1 MEKEAQKKILI
12 VDDNPRLL
20 RLLQLRFSQTGYTVY
35 TAEKIKDAVVTAI
48 IVRPDLIITEVMM
61 PEINGWEFK
70 KLLNKIPHM
79 IDIPFIFLTTTES
92 LPDEFYAQDFGMS
105 DYMQKPYAFDD
116 LLTKVEK
123 NLRRHEQRQ
132 RTLTSEATTSS
143 GMLNDM
149 SLTDILQVLA
159 MNKRSCTVKL
169 VKGEKSGEIFFKHGR
184 ICDASIGTLHGE
196 EAIYQLLGWEGANFW
211 VGEDS
216 EKVEETISKDIHTLI
231 AEGIKRLEESSHR
244 LPEASELDQAEM
256 GSTEPTDNGEREE
269 VLSLLCRLQD
279 RGILKEIG
287 E

>member
-1 MEKEAQKKILI
+1 MGTEAQKRILI

-20 RLLQLRFSQTGYTVY
+20 RLLELRFSQTGYTVY

-79 IDIPFIFLTTTES
+79 IDIPFIFLTSTES
-92 LPDEFYAQDFGMS
+92 LPDELYAQDFGMS

-116 LLTKVEK
+116 LLSKVEK
-123 NLRRHEQRQ
+123 NLRRYEQRQ
-132 RTLTSEATTSS
+132 RTLTTGAATSS
-143 GMLNDM
+143 GTLNDM

-159 MNKRSCTVKL
+159 MNKRSCTVRL

-184 ICDASIGTLHGE
+184 VCDASAGTLHGE
-196 EAIYQLLGWEGANFW
+196 EAIYYLLGWEGANFW
-211 VGEDS
+211 VGENSDG
-216 EKVEETISKDIHTLI
+216 VEETISKDVHTLI
-231 AEGIKRLEESSHR
+231 AEGLKRFEESPHR
-244 LPEASELDQAEM
+244 WSEASGLDEAERS
-256 GSTEPTDNGEREE
+256 STEPTENGERDG
-269 VLSLLCRLQD
+269 VLSLLYRLQD